1 MSELT
6 AEFGSQSERANRL
19 EWPEPLAAL
28 ESLLSGPSSREAS
41 TFLAEAPS
49 ILVRLTGADLATIVC
64 VEEDFNY
71 RVMGI
76 FGHLNSDT
84 AVVKR
89 RMGYSPVARCLET
102 GQSLI
107 ATSAMEVGLGE
118 LDDWLIREGVV
129 EAALEPMLTRMS
141 TKGAVIVGFRTSI
154 AGRPGAKA
162 EGART
167 AARLV
172 ARLSSLI
179 VETDEVVKAART
191 QAYHAELLNAL
202 SVKARRAASAE
213 QILKEASE
221 TLGRGLGASATLAGL
236 VEGSVGTDDARLR
249 LLGGEEGISEA
260 ETESGLVEELASK
273 TVADWGEEVAP
284 ERRPSKER
292 SRYSLVRLTKPGEL
306 GAGSPPGFV
315 LLLMPAA
322 GSPAFVA
329 GVREEPAQ
337 EFTSAE
343 ARFLERA
350 AEEISHYLS
359 HVGAFAAERE
369 AVKRL
374 TELDR
379 TKSELISVVS
389 HELRTPLTSIRGFAS
404 SLLEGFDDLTDDKRR
419 RMLEIIDDQAQ
430 RLSKLIDDFL
440 DMSKLQEGRVSLELG
455 TVYLVEV
462 AERVAENQ
470 RSLAAKRG
478 MTIELSGRAVEM
490 RESARIQG
498 DEAKVEQILINLV
511 GNAIKYGDGKVS
523 IDVFDFSDGFCLA
536 VEDEGEGVPPEKQAA
551 IFDRFVQ
558 ADSSSTRR
566 ASGVGLGLAIA
577 RGLAEVHGGSLWYED
592 RKPRGAR
599 FVLYLP
605 VVPKIPK

>member
-1 MSELT
+1 MES
-6 AEFGSQSERANRL
+6 
-19 EWPEPLAAL
+19 PETIAAL
-28 ESLLSGPSSREAS
+28 EHLLSVRASRDASSFFSEAS
-41 TFLAEAPS
+41 SVLA
-49 ILVRLTGADLATIVC
+49 RLTGADMVAIVG
-64 VEEDFNY
+64 VGEDFTY
-71 RVMGI
+71 SVLGA
-76 FGHLNSDT
+76 FGHRNPDT
-84 AVVKR
+84 AAVKQ

-102 GQSLI
+102 GQSLV
-107 ATSAMEVGLGE
+107 ATSAAETGLGE
-118 LDDWLIREGVV
+118 LDDWLSREGIA
-129 EAALEPMLTRMS
+129 EAALEPMVTRMS
-141 TKGAVIVGFRTSI
+141 TKGAVIAGFRTSI
-154 AGRPGAKA
+154 PGRPGAKA

-167 AARLV
+167 ATRLV
-172 ARLSSLI
+172 ARISGLI
-179 VETDEVVKAART
+179 VETDEVVRAARA

-213 QILKEASE
+213 EILADASE

-236 VEGSVGTDDARLR
+236 VEGEVGSDDVRLR
-249 LLGGEEGISEA
+249 MLGREGKISEG
-260 ETESGLVEELASK
+260 ETESDLVEELASK
-273 TVADWGEEVAP
+273 AISDWSEEVAP
-284 ERRPSKER
+284 GRRSSKER
-292 SRYSLVRLTKPGEL
+292 SRYSLVRLVKPGEL
-306 GAGSPPGFV
+306 AAGSPPGFV

-329 GVREEPAQ
+329 GVRTEPPQ
-337 EFTSAE
+337 EFTPAE

-404 SLLEGFDDLTDDKRR
+404 SLLEGFESLTDDKRR
-419 RMLEIIDDQAQ
+419 RMLEIIDDQAE

-440 DMSKLQEGRVSLELG
+440 DMSRLQEGRVSLELG
-455 TVYLVEV
+455 SVYLVDV

-470 RSLAAKRG
+470 RSLAERRG
-478 MTIELSGRAVEM
+478 MTIELSDRAMKM
-490 RESARIQG
+490 RESARIQA
-498 DEAKVEQILINLV
+498 DEAKVEQILTNLV
-511 GNAIKYGDGKVS
+511 GNAIKYGEGKVS
-523 IDVFDFSDGFCLA
+523 IDVSEFSEGFCVA

-577 RGLAEVHGGSLWYED
+577 RGLAEVHGGRLWYED
-592 RKPRGAR
+592 RKPHGAR

-605 VVPKIPK
+605 VIPKVGG